1 MTEQNKMRILVFY
14 YNYLIVLSVI
24 TSVFYWFDG
33 DTAASWL
40 RLLLLLGVPVIILWR
55 SKERQQEVAKEER
68 QLPAC
73 HFEFLIIAG
82 LVAAPG
88 SLLNEKQANFWLC
101 CSFYGAA
108 VVLYFFYQ
116 YLRGRYLIFYRNPS
130 VSGETRRRAG
140 QSMRRSLGGLA
151 AVGLAVFL
159 LLILVSQAAPEIS
172 VPEREKTNTEQQ
184 EQENVFDAAADRQN
198 EMRDALRETQE
209 QAEDNLFLVILR
221 YLLTFAL
228 FAMTVLA
235 LAYGMVRLVFFLLE
249 RRRRVRL
256 EFEEVVVADNDTEE
270 RTRLVPVRRMASV
283 FPGGNDGRIR
293 KEFYRTVRRRA
304 GEQEISPAQTPM
316 ELRKNYLGEGRKEE
330 LLTELYE
337 KARYAEDS
345 VTEEEF
351 RKWQK
356 EETT

>member
-1 MTEQNKMRILVFY
+1 
-14 YNYLIVLSVI
+14 
-24 TSVFYWFDG
+24 
-33 DTAASWL
+33 
-40 RLLLLLGVPVIILWR
+40 
-55 SKERQQEVAKEER
+55 
-68 QLPAC
+68 
-73 HFEFLIIAG
+73 
-82 LVAAPG
+82 
-88 SLLNEKQANFWLC
+88 
-101 CSFYGAA
+101 
-108 VVLYFFYQ
+108 
-116 YLRGRYLIFYRNPS
+116 
-130 VSGETRRRAG
+130 
-140 QSMRRSLGGLA
+140 MRRSLGGLA

-256 EFEEVVVADNDTEE
+256 EFEEVVVADN
-270 RTRLVPVRRMASV
+270 
-283 FPGGNDGRIR
+283 
-293 KEFYRTVRRRA
+293 VRRRA